1 MINESV
7 RQSSIHLN
15 KKLPPGPGRLQ
26 DVDPS
31 GPPAMLEVQTQEVP
45 SGNFNKLCLKQLSKQ
60 LLAQNPSESLSY
72 WTILQRTV
80 YIQCQSRKWVELPA
94 ESRTVTSWRS
104 MDVWHVWLLDS
115 YGCSWWSWSSCGL
128 PSLSRWTGSDVLLWS
143 VRPAEQHR

>member
-1 MINESV
+1 MIVDVVNYSSETERMSGSAGQTFIKPTEMYQCRKMINESV

-45 SGNFNKLCLKQLSKQ
+45 SGNFNKVCLKQLSKQ

-94 ESRTVTSWRS
+94 ERRTVKSWRS
-104 MDVWHVWLLDS
+104 MDV
-115 YGCSWWSWSSCGL
+115 
-128 PSLSRWTGSDVLLWS
+128 
-143 VRPAEQHR
+143 

>member
-60 LLAQNPSESLSY
+60 LLAQNPSESRFCSAQFTFSVKAGSGWSFQLSAG
-72 WTILQRTV
+72 R
-80 YIQCQSRKWVELPA
+80 
-94 ESRTVTSWRS
+94 
-104 MDVWHVWLLDS
+104 
-115 YGCSWWSWSSCGL
+115 
-128 PSLSRWTGSDVLLWS
+128 
-143 VRPAEQHR
+143 